1 MHIGVPVVAT
11 DSSVGLRV
19 TQATRNTLAELFV
32 ADVFECRHDSAKS
45 YLPQGLAGFFG
56 TTADFCW
63 GVGSD
68 LAGFVAALVGMCVK
82 MARFTV
88 LGKCINHWPVSF
100 PNGIH
105 AATDVFTWRFDQS
118 TYVVPA

>member
-45 YLPQGLAGFFG
+45 HLPQGLAGFFG
-56 TTADFCW
+56 PTGDLCW

-82 MARFTV
+82 VARLV
-88 LGKCINHWPVSF
+88 WAG
-100 PNGIH
+100 
-105 AATDVFTWRFDQS
+105 A
-118 TYVVPA
+118 

>member
-45 YLPQGLAGFFG
+45 HLPQGLAGFFG
-56 TTADFCW
+56 TTADLCW
-63 GVGSD
+63 GRRFGSRGFRGGFGRHVRQNGAIYRSGQVHKS
-68 LAGFVAALVGMCVK
+68 LARVLSEWHTRSYRCVYLAL
-82 MARFTV
+82 
-88 LGKCINHWPVSF
+88 
-100 PNGIH
+100 
-105 AATDVFTWRFDQS
+105 
-118 TYVVPA
+118 